1 MLNFASSKTDLLL
14 PALEDG
20 IVDSDWRIRLSSVQL
35 LGIMLLKL
43 AGVSTR
49 MIVVRHHNQGTR
61 SRSCGGI
68 FISFFF
74 LFFFLHSDA
83 MILSPFNRLCE
94 Q

>member
-49 MIVVRHHNQGTR
+49 MIVVRHHNQGDAR
-61 SRSCGGI
+61 AAAAG
-68 FISFFF
+68 FYFSFFF
-74 LFFFLHSDA
+74 FLCLFFFFFFL
-83 MILSPFNRLCE
+83 RTR
-94 Q
+94 